1 MFWEPSTPW
10 FPRGISRLLL
20 PQKVILKWVKPGH
33 LCPHLLVFLLL
44 SSKLKQ
50 ICGVSLPVWAAVALY
65 RRMKRSRRCIR
76 NQQRSA
82 ALCSPLS
89 LLLQHPPHAGTTAA
103 SVAVQPANNLQQAIN
118 FPLHDGSFLLLCFS
132 LPPALSALP
141 SFLFFHLFFL
151 LFFNCS
157 FISLTFNSYSACM
170 HVNIFLCCLCGLKNT
185 EQTVIC
191 MCMLFVRRNPLI
203 FKMSTLTV

>member
-20 PQKVILKWVKPGH
+20 PQKVILKWVKPAH

-65 RRMKRSRRCIR
+65 RRMKRSRWCIR

-103 SVAVQPANNLQQAIN
+103 SVAVQPANNLQRAIN
-118 FPLHDGSFLLLCFS
+118 FPLHDASFLLLCFS

-141 SFLFFHLFFL
+141 SFLFFRLFFL
-151 LFFNCS
+151 LFFTCS

-170 HVNIFLCCLCGLKNT
+170 HVNILRVVFAVKRTPSRLLCACACCLSGGILLSSKCQL
-185 EQTVIC
+185 
-191 MCMLFVRRNPLI
+191 
-203 FKMSTLTV
+203 